1 MDAALEYNT
10 KFWSPDNTDKHT
22 AHAISNDS
30 QHNILMDNPKYDED
44 LLRKLNSKVIF
55 WNSQQDEFFICDE
68 PRETD
73 TGVLA
78 DYYVQRPYFD
88 IIASKEKA
96 SAIYKVF
103 EHDKLAGITKFGIKS
118 YDCSET
124 IIKLA
129 AHDTLIFVK
138 KSTPIVKLSYTIRNS
153 SVNYCPTTYKLDHDF
168 WLDGFKYEL
177 SSLDLDEDD
186 TYQLFIVGISSVVDS
201 NYILNKIDEA
211 LNKF

>member
-96 SAIYKVF
+96 SAIYKAF
-103 EHDKLAGITKFGIKS
+103 EHDKLTGITKLGIKS

-129 AHDTLIFVK
+129 ASDVREEVSPKFL
-138 KSTPIVKLSYTIRNS
+138 KLSYTIRNG
-153 SVNYCPTTYKLDHDF
+153 SVNYCPTTYTLNHDF
-168 WLDGFKYEL
+168 WLGGFKYEL

-211 LNKF
+211 LGKF

>member
-1 MDAALEYNT
+1 
-10 KFWSPDNTDKHT
+10 
-22 AHAISNDS
+22 
-30 QHNILMDNPKYDED
+30 MDNPKYDED

-68 PRETD
+68 PRETT

-88 IIASKEKA
+88 IFASKEKA
-96 SAIYKVF
+96 SAIYKAF
-103 EHDKLAGITKFGIKS
+103 EHNKFVGITKLGVKS
-118 YDCSET
+118 YDCNET

-129 AHDTLIFVK
+129 ASDVREEVSPKFL
-138 KSTPIVKLSYTIRNS
+138 KLSYTIRNG
-153 SVNYCPTTYKLDHDF
+153 SVNYCPTTYTLDHDF
-168 WLDGFKYEL
+168 WLDGFKCEVE
-177 SSLDLDEDD
+177 SFNLDEDD

-211 LNKF
+211 LHNFT

>member
-10 KFWSPDNTDKHT
+10 EFWSPDNTCKSTRHT
-22 AHAISNDS
+22 ISNDT
-30 QHNILMDNPKYDED
+30 QHNILIDNPKYDED
-44 LLRKLNSKVIF
+44 LLRKLNSKVMF
-55 WNSQQDEFFICDE
+55 TNSQQDEFFICEE

-96 SAIYKVF
+96 SAIYKAF
-103 EHDKLAGITKFGIKS
+103 EHDKLVGVTKLGIKS
-118 YDCSET
+118 YDCNET

-129 AHDTLIFVK
+129 ARDSLIFVNPGY
-138 KSTPIVKLSYTIRNS
+138 SIVKLSYTIRNG
-153 SVNYCPTTYKLDHDF
+153 SVNYCPTTYTLDHDF
-168 WLDGFKYEL
+168 WLGGFKDDI
-177 SSLDLDEDD
+177 SFFDLDEDD
-186 TYQLFIVGISSVVDS
+186 TYQLFIVGISSVVDN

-211 LNKF
+211 LSDF